1 MCKFFSC
8 IDWMNLIIILIHLT
22 FWNENKA
29 KIRYDIRF
37 ADNCTYLCNN
47 RMVSKASVNMSS
59 QTLCSR
65 IKEKN
70 NKVGKGEREMHAYT
84 SHSEYTCN
92 TCKSLNKSS
101 WYTIKTKVIHSFKF
115 QLEVEILLTILIRSH
130 ILSSFIYVFSVN
142 SHNKE
147 RPSSL
152 EKV

>member
-1 MCKFFSC
+1 
-8 IDWMNLIIILIHLT
+8 MNLIIILIHLT

-70 NKVGKGEREMHAYT
+70 NKVGKGERERCMHI
-84 SHSEYTCN
+84 HHIQN
-92 TCKSLNKSS
+92 
-101 WYTIKTKVIHSFKF
+101 IHVIHES
-115 QLEVEILLTILIRSH
+115 LLIKVLDIQSRQKLY
-130 ILSSFIYVFSVN
+130 ILSSFN
-142 SHNKE
+142 
-147 RPSSL
+147 
-152 EKV
+152 